1 MKPMTV
7 LKNAWNDSVWSK
19 VIASAITTGLGA
31 TLVAVA
37 RHWEPLKD
45 LKDLIFRVAHAPVI
59 MPAWLAAILGIFL
72 AVVLAVLSL
81 SARHRSD
88 RHEQDIQPN
97 AIPIVDATIVTRS
110 EPRRGTRKGISCR

>member
-7 LKNAWNDSVWSK
+7 LRKAWNDSVWSK

-37 RHWEPLKD
+37 HYWERLKD
-45 LKDLIFRVAHAPVI
+45 LKSPIVRIAHAPVT
-59 MPAWLAAILGIFL
+59 MPAWLAVALGVL
-72 AVVLAVLSL
+72 LAVLAFLSL
-81 SARHRSD
+81 AARHRSD
-88 RHEQDIQPN
+88 PHEQDIQPN

-110 EPRRGTRKGISCR
+110 EQQRGARRGISCR